1 MDTAWV
7 RLRKD
12 NLGHSNVGYD
22 ERVIGRKYVVPRG
35 YVIKGYKIRTPV

>member
-7 RLRKD
+7 RLRKI

-22 ERVIGRKYVVPRG
+22 ERVIARQYVVPRG
-35 YVIKGYKIRTPV
+35 YVIKRYKIRTPV